1 VNTRA
6 HDPVQA
12 RRFHRR
18 LLVALTL
25 LVVAITAASLHFA
38 RRTITRDAERG
49 MEREFTAALD
59 AHARLREA
67 RALALAERCRL
78 LVRKARIHAALEDG
92 ALDLLYPSARDELRD
107 VLAANTRGGF
117 GAHFYRFLDRDGRI
131 IPPDDDDAAAG
142 PLAQEIERS
151 LTTDRVPDS
160 QQAGI
165 VAPSTDEDAWSEV
178 VVTPIV
184 SYETGETIA
193 ALAIGFPLLHDT
205 STGEAVATGV
215 WTAGRLHLPGLDPD
229 QVEPL
234 RTRLA
239 REPTSPTTPDARVRF
254 ELHSAGEPLLVF
266 HQPLDTGSAFPP
278 AHEIAVFSLAEVD
291 ARRRRALAQIG
302 LGGVVLI
309 VGGLLVGNHLARRF
323 TVPVAQLEQD
333 THEQRAARREAEA
346 ALESTH
352 AELERAAR
360 FSADA
365 SHQLKTPVTVLRA
378 GLEEMLAR
386 GALPSDEAEEVSML
400 VHQTYRLSS
409 LIEDL
414 LLLSR
419 LDAGQLRVHFAPVDL
434 ALLVE
439 ASLDDLGAVP
449 DELDLES
456 ENGCPADLFVSGE
469 RRYIALILQNLLENA
484 RKYNRPGGRVRIA
497 AVREGESVRVTIGN
511 TTRRPIPAASRA
523 HLFER
528 FHRAG
533 AGEDVPGYG
542 IGLNLS
548 RELARLHEGDLRLVR
563 SEADWTE
570 FELRLRASADMGRI
584 PPAT

>member
-1 VNTRA
+1 MNTRA

-12 RRFHRR
+12 RRFHKR
-18 LLVALTL
+18 LLVAFTL
-25 LVVAITAASLHFA
+25 LVVAITGASLQFA
-38 RRTITRDAERG
+38 QRTITRDAERG
-49 MEREFTAALD
+49 MEREFTAALE
-59 AHARLREA
+59 AHARLRES
-67 RALALAERCRL
+67 RALDLAERCRV

-107 VLAANTRGGF
+107 VLAAGTSGGF

-131 IPPDDDDAAAG
+131 IAPEVDDEDAG
-142 PLAQEIERS
+142 PLAPEIERS
-151 LTTDRVPDS
+151 LSADRLPET
-160 QQAGI
+160 QQTGI
-165 VAPSTDEDAWSEV
+165 VPRSTGEDAWSEI

-184 SYETGETIA
+184 SYDTGETIA
-193 ALAIGFPLLHDT
+193 ALMLGFPLLSDT
-205 STGEAVATGV
+205 DSGQAVATGV
-215 WTAGRLHLPGLDPD
+215 WTAGRLHLPGFEADRA
-229 QVEPL
+229 EPL
-234 RTRLA
+234 RARLA
-239 REPTSPTTPDARVRF
+239 RELGSPTKPGASGRF
-254 ELHSAGEPLLVF
+254 ELLSAEEPLLVF
-266 HQPLDTGSAFPP
+266 HQPLATGSAFPP
-278 AHEIAVFSLAEVD
+278 AHEIAVFSFAEVD
-291 ARRRRALAQIG
+291 ARRQRALAQIG
-302 LGGVVLI
+302 A
-309 VGGLLVGNHLARRF
+309 GGLVLMFGGLFVGHHLARRF
-323 TVPVAQLEQD
+323 TRPVARLEQD
-333 THEQRAARREAEA
+333 THEQRAARREVEA
-346 ALESTH
+346 ALETTH

-386 GALPSDEAEEVSML
+386 GALPPDEAEEVSML

-434 ALLVE
+434 ALLIE

-484 RKYNRPGGRVRIA
+484 RKYNRPRGRVRIA
-497 AVREGESVRVTIGN
+497 AVREDETVRITIGN
-511 TTRRPIPAASRA
+511 TTRRPIPPASRA

-542 IGLNLS
+542 IGLNLA
-548 RELARLHEGDLRLVR
+548 RELARLHQGDLRLVC

-570 FELRLRASADMGRI
+570 FELRLRTPADMGRDH
-584 PPAT
+584 PAS